1 MLGTTNSSAAQAAMA
16 GFSLTLNGANKVTYN
31 GKTAV
36 SLDITAAKIG
46 AAAASH
52 THNYL
57 PLSGG
62 TLTGNIS
69 YNMYGASYIPLQVYG
84 GDVNGLGI
92 IVGGCA
98 STIVASG
105 EAGKELSKI
114 ISATTEA
121 LHLGSDGDI
130 NLYTKCDTF
139 ANKLTVTLDTARN
152 FFPADNN
159 AGSIGKQNNRWGNG
173 YFNKLN
179 TKASLTIIQATEAAI
194 ANNTPS
200 IIFTNS
206 GEGTGTQQVWIK
218 YNDFDSYKVPAGLT
232 ICGNQGKEYLIVD
245 GDIKS
250 NKGILY
256 TTSQIIFE
264 NGTSTSGNLRIN
276 ATVPSAEV
284 AGTNV
289 NVSRYPL
296 RWWGHEHYGI
306 GVMVGD
312 GGATIIGG
320 GEAGDALKTALNI
333 TGGTEAV
340 YIASDGPIKF
350 FTNCQTIA
358 NRIESTLDAAAK
370 FTTRYLNATY
380 GYQFNGT
387 AGKIAA
393 TQSGAP
399 NTNMLWTW

>member
-1 MLGTTNSSAAQAAMA
+1 MLGTTNSQSAQAILQDLV
-16 GFSLTLNGANKVTYN
+16 LTLNGANKITYD
-31 GKTAV
+31 GRQAV
-36 SLDITAAKIG
+36 SLDITAAKVG

-69 YNMYGASYIPLQVYG
+69 YNMYGNTYTPLQVYD
-84 GDVNGLGI
+84 GDANGLCI
-92 IVGGCA
+92 IVGGCGA
-98 STIVASG
+98 TIVAAG
-105 EAGKELSKI
+105 EAGKEVSKI
-114 ISATTEA
+114 VPAYPET
-121 LHLGSDGDI
+121 LHLAADENI

-194 ANNTPS
+194 ANCTPS
-200 IIFTNS
+200 IVFTNA
-206 GEGTGTQQVWIK
+206 GDGTGTQQVWIK
-218 YNDFDSYKVPAGLT
+218 YSDFDSYKVPAGLT

-250 NKGILY
+250 NKGIVY
-256 TTSQIIFE
+256 TTSQIVFE
-264 NGTSTSGNLRIN
+264 SGTGTMGNLQVK

-284 AGTNV
+284 AGTKV

-296 RWWGHEHYGI
+296 KWWGHEHYGL

-333 TGGTEAV
+333 AGSTEAV
-340 YIASDGPIKF
+340 YIASDGFVKF
-350 FTNCQTIA
+350 FTGCQTIA
-358 NRIESTLDAAAK
+358 NRVESTLDAAGK
-370 FTTRYLNATY
+370 FTTRYLNATH

>member
-1 MLGTTNSSAAQAAMA
+1 MLGTTNASASQAAMA
-16 GFSLTLNGANKVTYN
+16 EFSLTLNGANKTTYN
-31 GKTAV
+31 GKAAV

-46 AAAASH
+46 AAATSH

-69 YNMYGASYIPLQVYG
+69 YNMYGNTYIPLQIYG
-84 GDVNGLGI
+84 GDANGLGI
-92 IVGGCA
+92 VVGGCGA
-98 STIVASG
+98 TIVAAG
-105 EAGKELSKI
+105 EAGYELSKI
-114 ISATTEA
+114 VSAYSEA
-121 LHLGSDGDI
+121 LHLAADGDI
-130 NLYTKCDTF
+130 NLYTKCNTF

-179 TKASLTIIQATEAAI
+179 TKASLTIIQATDAAI
-194 ANNTPS
+194 ANCTPS
-200 IIFTNS
+200 IVFTNGADGGGS
-206 GEGTGTQQVWIK
+206 QQVWIK
-218 YNDFDSYKVPAGLT
+218 YSDFDSYKVPAGLT

-245 GDIKS
+245 GDIKT
-250 NKGILY
+250 NKGIIY
-256 TTSQIIFE
+256 TTSQIVFE
-264 NGTSTSGNLRIN
+264 NGTRTDGNLAIK
-276 ATVPSAEV
+276 ATVPSAET
-284 AGTNV
+284 AGATV
-289 NVSRYPL
+289 NTTRYPL
-296 RWWGHEHYGI
+296 KWWGHEHYGL

-312 GGATIIGG
+312 GGATIVGG
-320 GEAGDALKTALNI
+320 GEAGDGIKTALNI
-333 TGGTEAV
+333 SGGTETV
-340 YIASDGPIKF
+340 FIAADGPIRF

-358 NRIESTLDAAAK
+358 NRIESTLDTAAK